1 MKFWSPVQNFKLHWR
16 PGKRNIGPCRG
27 YFQIFWRP
35 RLLFMW
41 ESCTPLRTVHKF
53 RVVIKVWSTQLYCW
67 SKEGDRFWRFFL
79 TNERTKKDTPDSSPA
94 QNKKLNLWWFSPT
107 ARGKPQ
113 ICTFIYWWCIYS
125 LLQKYT
131 WKYTVQPILNGH
143 PPGNGSNIAPITSAI
158 LPK

>member
-1 MKFWSPVQNFKLHWR
+1 
-16 PGKRNIGPCRG
+16 
-27 YFQIFWRP
+27 
-35 RLLFMW
+35 MW
-41 ESCTPLRTVHKF
+41 ESCSPLRTVHKF

-67 SKEGDRFWRFFL
+67 SKEGDRFWHFFL

-113 ICTFIYWWCIYS
+113 TCTFIYWWCIYN

-158 LPK
+158 LPKLQVTGVFPHFLQSTTKYLTCLYSQRYWLCPTSS